1 MAYRLALAPLLCR
14 SNVHLSVQGVANAV
28 PVLAYVDN
36 LTSPEKLVLRYMYT
50 VALVRC
56 DLFHMMQRI
65 TKQLADI
72 PIKGRDAAMFLS
84 NAKVPAFCTLSH
96 P

>member
-1 MAYRLALAPLLCR
+1 M
-14 SNVHLSVQGVANAV
+14 QGVGNAV

-36 LTSPEKLVLRYMYT
+36 LTSAEKLVLRYMYT

-56 DLFHMMQRI
+56 DLFRMMQRI

-72 PIKGRDAAMFLS
+72 PIKGTNAAVFLS
-84 NAKVPAFCTLSH
+84 IATVPVCRTLSQ